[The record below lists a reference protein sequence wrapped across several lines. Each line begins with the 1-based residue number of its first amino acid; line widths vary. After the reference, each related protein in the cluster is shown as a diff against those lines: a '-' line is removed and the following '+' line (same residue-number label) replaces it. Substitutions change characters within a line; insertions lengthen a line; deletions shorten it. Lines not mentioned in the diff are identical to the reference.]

1 MTSIT
6 PDPSPTV
13 AQETSGIPAEV
24 HEVLHH
30 VQKIAESTS
39 ERLQG
44 LADNL
49 AQQARVQLEQGA
61 KLANEHP
68 LALFGSAFAIGI
80 AIGLLLPRR

>member
-6 PDPSPTV
+6 PDPSPSV

-24 HEVLHH
+24 HEVMQH

-39 ERLQG
+39 ERLQS
-44 LADNL
+44 LADSL
-49 AQQARVQLEQGA
+49 AQQTRERLDQGA
-61 KLANEHP
+61 KLATEHP
-68 LALFGSAFAIGI
+68 LTLFGSAFAIGI